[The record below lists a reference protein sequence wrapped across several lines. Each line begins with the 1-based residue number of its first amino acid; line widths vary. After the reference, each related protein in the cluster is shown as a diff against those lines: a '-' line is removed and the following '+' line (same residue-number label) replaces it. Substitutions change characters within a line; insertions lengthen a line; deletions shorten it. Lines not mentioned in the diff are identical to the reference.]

1 MKFSIKGEFRLGR
14 ENREFCKEVEAESE
28 NHAKEMIYSLLGAQ
42 NGVKRTTVKI
52 THIEKV

>member
-1 MKFSIKGEFRLGR
+1 MKFSIKGEFKLGR
-14 ENREFCKEVEAESE
+14 ENREFSKEVEAESE
-28 NHAKEMIYSLLGAQ
+28 NHAKELLYSLLGAQ